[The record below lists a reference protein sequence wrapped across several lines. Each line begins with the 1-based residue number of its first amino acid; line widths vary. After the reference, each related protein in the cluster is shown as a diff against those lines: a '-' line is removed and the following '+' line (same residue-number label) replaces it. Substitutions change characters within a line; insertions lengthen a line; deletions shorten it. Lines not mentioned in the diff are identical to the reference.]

1 MSAFIIKCLA
11 AKCHR
16 LEEATCTSLHVPL
29 STVTNC
35 ALWHGLEGFIEVK
48 GQQLI
53 NAPYAYLGN
62 YPDSVIS
69 FRENGIY
76 INKNLTN
83 LWKHS
88 INNFPPMCWKISR
101 DTTSTCTIVRNY

>member
-1 MSAFIIKCLA
+1 MSGCKMSPPGRSDLHLPSCA
-11 AKCHR
+11 AKHGNR
-16 LEEATCTSLHVPL
+16 L
-29 STVTNC
+29 